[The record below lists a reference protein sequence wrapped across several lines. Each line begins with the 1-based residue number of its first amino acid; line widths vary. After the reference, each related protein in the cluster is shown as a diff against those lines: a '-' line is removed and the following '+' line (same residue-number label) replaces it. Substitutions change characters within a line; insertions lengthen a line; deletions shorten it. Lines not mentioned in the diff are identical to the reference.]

1 MKINRRY
8 VSGKAGKKV
17 KLTGRMLLNKGKAKT
32 KGLRWYSSNRSIA
45 KVGKKTG
52 RLVLKNKGTCY
63 VWAKA
68 YNGLN
73 SKKIKVVVK

>member
-1 MKINRRY
+1 MKTNRRY
-8 VSGKAGKKV
+8 VSGKAGEKV
-17 KLTGRMLLNKGKAKT
+17 KLTGRMLFNKGKAKT